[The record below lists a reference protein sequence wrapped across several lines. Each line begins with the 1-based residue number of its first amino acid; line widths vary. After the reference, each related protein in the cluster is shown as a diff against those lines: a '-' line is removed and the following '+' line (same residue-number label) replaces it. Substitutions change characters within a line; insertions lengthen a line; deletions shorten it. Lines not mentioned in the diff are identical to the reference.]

1 MKGMEDVSSFI
12 VQFPPD
18 IKIILNMILEAFIKP
33 YNWCMFSVLFN
44 WIQFRNDIC
53 TARTYGHEENF
64 IEYGVCYTSEECN
77 SRGGSHKA
85 NCAAGYGAC
94 CVCKL
99 SIQMKRKPCV
109 FVIILKWQ
117 YFVSINYTHVLL

>member
-1 MKGMEDVSSFI
+1 
-12 VQFPPD
+12 
-18 IKIILNMILEAFIKP
+18 
-33 YNWCMFSVLFN
+33 MFSVLFN

-94 CVCKL
+94 CVC
-99 SIQMKRKPCV
+99 
-109 FVIILKWQ
+109 
-117 YFVSINYTHVLL
+117 T

>member
-1 MKGMEDVSSFI
+1 MNGMEDVSSIIINFFLGI
-12 VQFPPD
+12 ILSD
-18 IKIILNMILEAFIKP
+18 KIIFNEILTAFIDWW
-33 YNWCMFSVLFN
+33 NVSVLFN

-77 SRGGSHKA
+77 SRGGSHKS

-94 CVCKL
+94 CVCK
-99 SIQMKRKPCV
+99 
-109 FVIILKWQ
+109 
-117 YFVSINYTHVLL
+117 

>member
-1 MKGMEDVSSFI
+1 MNGMEDVSS
-12 VQFPPD
+12 
-18 IKIILNMILEAFIKP
+18 IILYVSRNQIMASNIMILDAFTKP

-94 CVCKL
+94 CVC
-99 SIQMKRKPCV
+99 M
-109 FVIILKWQ
+109 
-117 YFVSINYTHVLL
+117 